1 MVLKCGRSWV
11 RAMVRSN
18 KDYKVSI
25 LVSSVVDRG
34 LEPWSGLTKTIKL
47 ASLASLKCGRS
58 WVRAMVRS
66 NKDYKVSIL
75 TSSVV
80 DRGLEPWSG
89 LTKTIKLASLPQVW

>member
-1 MVLKCGRSWV
+1 
-11 RAMVRSN
+11 MVRSN

-25 LVSSVVDRG
+25 HLSVVDRG

-47 ASLASLKCGRS
+47 ASLPPGGRS

>member
-1 MVLKCGRSWV
+1 
-11 RAMVRSN
+11 MVRSN

-25 LVSSVVDRG
+25 LTSSVVDRG

-47 ASLASLKCGRS
+47 AWSGLTK
-58 WVRAMVRS
+58 
-66 NKDYKVSIL
+66 KDYKVSIL